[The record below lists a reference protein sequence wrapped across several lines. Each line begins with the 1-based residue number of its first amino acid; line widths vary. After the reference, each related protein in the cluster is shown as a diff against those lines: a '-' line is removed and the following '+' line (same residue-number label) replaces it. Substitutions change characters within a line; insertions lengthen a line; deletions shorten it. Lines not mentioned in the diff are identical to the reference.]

1 MKFKKFNITLN
12 NNRLVFYFRQTK
24 TKCNKIRTF
33 SLFEI
38 LNYCV
43 IMAMVNKKKF
53 NNIIEK
59 ELPISIVLF
68 LIFKR

>member
-1 MKFKKFNITLN
+1 MFL
-12 NNRLVFYFRQTK
+12 FRQTK
-24 TKCNKIRTF
+24 TKYNKIRIF

-38 LNYCV
+38 LECCA

-68 LIFKR
+68 LISGDEFNSSLFVNQKRN